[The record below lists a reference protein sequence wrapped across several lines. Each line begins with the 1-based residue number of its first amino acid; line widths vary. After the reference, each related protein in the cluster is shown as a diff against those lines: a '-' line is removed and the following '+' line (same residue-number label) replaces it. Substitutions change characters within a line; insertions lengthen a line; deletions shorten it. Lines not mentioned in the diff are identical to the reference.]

1 VNFLCV
7 FIKMSIDSSKRVFL
21 KKISSG
27 IDVIYQQEPFTLDT
41 RDIVE
46 SFISKQLLTIGDT
59 HTVFSSGK
67 FKYCVDHIDSD
78 ITVKILLY
86 FDSINV
92 TISRVF
98 MEAKINPLL
107 LNKTELYY
115 KQLIDQGDIDTFL
128 HFLIL

>member
-1 VNFLCV
+1 
-7 FIKMSIDSSKRVFL
+7 MSIDSSKRVFL

-41 RDIVE
+41 RDIIE

-128 HFLIL
+128 HFLML

>member
-1 VNFLCV
+1 
-7 FIKMSIDSSKRVFL
+7 MSIDSSKRGFL

-59 HTVFSSGK
+59 RTVFSSGK

-78 ITVKILLY
+78 IMVKILIY

-128 HFLIL
+128 HFLML

>member
-1 VNFLCV
+1 
-7 FIKMSIDSSKRVFL
+7 MSIDSSKRVFL

-27 IDVIYQQEPFTLDT
+27 IDVIYQREPFTLDT
-41 RDIVE
+41 HDIVE

-59 HTVFSSGK
+59 RTVFSSGK

-78 ITVKILLY
+78 IMVKILIY

-128 HFLIL
+128 HFLML

>member
-1 VNFLCV
+1 
-7 FIKMSIDSSKRVFL
+7 MSIDSSKRVFL

-59 HTVFSSGK
+59 HTVFSPGK

-128 HFLIL
+128 HFLML

>member
-1 VNFLCV
+1 ML
-7 FIKMSIDSSKRVFL
+7 IDSSKRVFL

-27 IDVIYQQEPFTLDT
+27 IDVIYQREPFTLDT
-41 RDIVE
+41 HDIVE

-59 HTVFSSGK
+59 RTVFSSGK

-78 ITVKILLY
+78 IMVKILLY

-128 HFLIL
+128 HFLML

>member
-1 VNFLCV
+1 
-7 FIKMSIDSSKRVFL
+7 MSIDSSKRVFL

-46 SFISKQLLTIGDT
+46 SFISKQLLTIGET
-59 HTVFSSGK
+59 HTVFSPGK

-128 HFLIL
+128 HFLML

>member
-1 VNFLCV
+1 
-7 FIKMSIDSSKRVFL
+7 MSIDSSKRGFL

-128 HFLIL
+128 HFLML